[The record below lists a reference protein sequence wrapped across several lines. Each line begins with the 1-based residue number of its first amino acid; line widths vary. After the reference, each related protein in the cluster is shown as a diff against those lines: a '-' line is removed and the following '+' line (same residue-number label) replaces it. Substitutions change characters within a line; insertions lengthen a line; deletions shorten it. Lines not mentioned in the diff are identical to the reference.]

1 MGNSTSGNAVAQ
13 RVEQAGKTGVC
24 SLKDQKLTEVGSA
37 HFKSHTHIH
46 THPGPHLGYPLVLCS
61 QTHGSCYTRLHPHL
75 LNLRTIS
82 QFPGQLLTVK
92 GSLRTLDLSTNKL
105 PHLPTAIGDFSS
117 LRSLNLSHNRLGQ
130 LT

>member
-37 HFKSHTHIH
+37 RLSHTHIY
-46 THPGPHLGYPLVLCS
+46 TLTPHLGYPLVSCS
-61 QTHGSCYTRLHPHL
+61 QTHPRRGYTRLHPHL